1 MTYHPGTKE
10 LADSVVNRRPCSL
23 LFITAMNINAT
34 DRRVCSHSAYI
45 LRLQQASALLS
56 ECHGRCVSRSLSLS
70 LHGYYLWT
78 WEWMQAHRIALCTR
92 NIGNMQNSIINGMND
107 LRRYTP
113 KNLVNG
119 NKEKRERE
127 RDRERDTHTEVE
139 IYKRK
144 TNIRDHLRQQ

>member
-1 MTYHPGTKE
+1 
-10 LADSVVNRRPCSL
+10 
-23 LFITAMNINAT
+23 
-34 DRRVCSHSAYI
+34 
-45 LRLQQASALLS
+45 
-56 ECHGRCVSRSLSLS
+56 
-70 LHGYYLWT
+70 
-78 WEWMQAHRIALCTR
+78 MQAHRIALCTR